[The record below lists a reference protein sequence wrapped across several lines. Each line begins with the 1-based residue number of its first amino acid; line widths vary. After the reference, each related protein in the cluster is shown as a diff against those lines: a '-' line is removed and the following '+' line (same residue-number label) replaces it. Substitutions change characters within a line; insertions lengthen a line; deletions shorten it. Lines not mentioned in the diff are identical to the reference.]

1 MPVTAGPNITEDG
14 LVLYIDP
21 GNQESWS
28 GPDASLVN
36 SLKGN
41 ITGSIVNDTS
51 GSYGLNNSFDFDG
64 TDDIINTNINPRTLI
79 GNNSSYSVS
88 IWVYYSGASGGNYFL
103 GSRYSSGQFWFGIYN
118 TKPIFSYGGVYYQ
131 TGMDVEP
138 LAIPGNQWSQIV
150 FTYDASSEQ
159 HKIYISNIQS
169 PTFTPSGGNAPQT
182 VIDSVNIAIGG
193 YPAVPGIVLGQSFN
207 GDIGPTQIYNKALSA
222 AEVTQNYNA
231 LKGRFGL

>member
-1 MPVTAGPNITEDG
+1 MATHGGPNIVDDG
-14 LVLYIDP
+14 LVFYVDP
-21 GNQESWS
+21 SNTDSWS

-36 SLKGN
+36 SLTSN

-88 IWVYYSGASGGNYFL
+88 IWIYYSGASGGNYFL
-103 GSRYSSGQFWFGIYN
+103 GSRHSSGQFWFGIYN

-138 LAIPGNQWSQIV
+138 LAIPGNQWSQVV
-150 FTYDASSEQ
+150 FTYDASAEQ
-159 HKIYISNIQS
+159 HKIYINNIQS

-193 YPAVPGIVLGQSFN
+193 YPTVPGIVLGQSFN

-222 AEVTQNYNA
+222 QEVQQNFNA
-231 LKGRFGL
+231 LNRFGI

>member
-1 MPVTAGPNITEDG
+1 MPVTAGPNIVTDG
-14 LVLYIDP
+14 LVFCVDP
-21 GNQESWS
+21 ANKESWN

-88 IWVYYSGASGGNYFL
+88 IWIYYSGALGGNYFL
-103 GSRYSSGQFWFGIYN
+103 GSRYSYGQFWFGIYN

-138 LAIPGNQWSQIV
+138 LAIPGNQWSQVV

-193 YPAVPGIVLGQSFN
+193 YPGVPGTTLAQSFN
-207 GDIGPTQIYNKALSA
+207 GDIGPTQIYNKALSDS
-222 AEVTQNYNA
+222 EIQQNYNA
-231 LKGRFGL
+231 LKARFGL